1 MEMETDS
8 INYEPPSKI
17 VKIDVQQ
24 FPSLYVKLHLTGLFD
39 IQQAQSV
46 IYSEPSMQRDATPL
60 LFRQMAFN
68 LTFVAITE
76 DEYIMINKS
85 IREILDWKPHK
96 IPYLQ
101 LFVKNSLLR
110 RAILNRS
117 SMILASFAELPPCC
131 IGIRIVANK
140 KNEEY
145 MQKHHVTVLRRII
158 WNFILTELDPLP
170 PYVRMF
176 LATEL
181 KLIASKDMP
190 TTPVISSDHQTM
202 ANKKPKKSQVKLFII
217 TNILLICNSKN
228 QT

>member
-1 MEMETDS
+1 METES

-24 FPSLYVKLHLTGLFD
+24 YPSLYVKLHLTGLFD

-76 DEYIMINKS
+76 DECIMINKS
-85 IREILDWKPHK
+85 ISEILDWEPHK

-101 LFVKNSLLR
+101 LFVQNSLLR

-140 KNEEY
+140 RNEEY

-158 WNFILTELDPLP
+158 WNFILTELDPIP

-181 KLIASKDMP
+181 KLIASKDVP
-190 TTPVISSDHQTM
+190 TTPVTSSDHQTM

-217 TNILLICNSKN
+217 NNILLICNSKN

>member
-8 INYEPPSKI
+8 IKYETPIKKA
-17 VKIDVQQ
+17 KIDVQQ
-24 FPSLYVKLHLTGLFD
+24 YPSLYARLHLIGLFD

-46 IYSEPSMQRDATPL
+46 IHSEPSMRRDATPL

-68 LTFVAITE
+68 LSFVAISE
-76 DEYIMINKS
+76 EEYIMINKS
-85 IREILDWKPHK
+85 IREIMGWKPYK

-140 KNEEY
+140 RNEEY
-145 MQKHHVTVLRRII
+145 MQKHQVTVLRRII
-158 WNFILTELDPLP
+158 WNFILTELDPIP

-181 KLIASKDMP
+181 KLIAYQDTPTIP
-190 TTPVISSDHQTM
+190 TTSSDHQTM
-202 ANKKPKKSQVKLFII
+202 ANKKPQKSQVK
-217 TNILLICNSKN
+217 T
-228 QT
+228 

>member
-1 MEMETDS
+1 MEMETES

-24 FPSLYVKLHLTGLFD
+24 YPSLYVKLHLTGLFD

-85 IREILDWKPHK
+85 IREILDWEPHK

-101 LFVKNSLLR
+101 LFVK
-110 RAILNRS
+110 
-117 SMILASFAELPPCC
+117 
-131 IGIRIVANK
+131 
-140 KNEEY
+140 
-145 MQKHHVTVLRRII
+145 
-158 WNFILTELDPLP
+158 
-170 PYVRMF
+170 
-176 LATEL
+176 
-181 KLIASKDMP
+181 
-190 TTPVISSDHQTM
+190 
-202 ANKKPKKSQVKLFII
+202 KLFI
-217 TNILLICNSKN
+217 TTRYTKSLKHDTCFVCGTTTMLHWNTHSRK
-228 QT
+228 QKE